1 MTDADDKTMSYS
13 YDLSG
18 NTAAITDRNGNISL
32 FVYDNRNMLTEK
44 LCVSA
49 SGSVGIE
56 YGYDAAGNRISM
68 QDESGSYTYKHDGNN
83 RITEVRKDS
92 AVQLIYTY
100 DATGNIET
108 VADSE
113 GFVTGYTYDKSG
125 RMETVT
131 FDGRTTIYAYDL
143 SGNRESVTY
152 EGGVKEEYTYNRNN
166 RLLTLT
172 NKKPNGAIISKY
184 SYTYDIIG
192 NETSKTDNFGT
203 TYYTYDKAGR
213 VTKVETPG
221 KTTLYT
227 YDNAGNRQSLAETYT
242 SNQSSGF
249 VDGDTGE
256 DIEYIIKTSRYFYSN
271 TNHLMKLVE
280 EMSDSSAK
288 VLLEKTT
295 EYLYDENG
303 NELATSTSY
312 LRPTGGTLKK
322 SLRGSVH
329 GENQPTEPDILIERT
344 NNTFDGFNRLKA
356 VEKIEDG
363 TRTSV
368 EYTYNG
374 DDLRTQK
381 VVKSSDNSYTP
392 RATSFLY
399 DRQHVLLETD
409 ATGEVQTRYI
419 RGINYIAQYSSVGN
433 GYSGGNEQEL
443 SYFLFNG
450 HGDTVQTVTET
461 GEIQNQYDYDIF
473 GSPTLTIEIA
483 ACSIRYAGE
492 YLDNETGLYYLRARY
507 YDPYVGRFISEDS
520 YWGEDTNPL
529 SLNLY
534 TYAYNNP
541 ERFIDPT
548 GHRPTEAEIE
558 IQRKI
563 AQIDS
568 LKRLWHEVENDSFVD
583 YTSSKQDFQKMI
595 SDVATENKD
604 KLIGLEQ
611 GKIDD
616 ISNIIGQM
624 GHMNKDAYDFI
635 KDYKTSEINT
645 MISLIEA
652 DKKGVKGSW
661 AAYKLIKSVEAIEY
675 SKRIDNNVQA
685 EIKDRAKEYFYA
697 ITGFDV
703 YGITEA
709 EIKQEIKTSAEL
721 FSEYYLSNQIQKVS
735 FMNEETSP
743 DYTPYDP
750 IFNRWTLL
758 DTFINAARTS
768 HYGDKNPND
777 TRWMRKFYYENVWGN
792 KLREILEDDQ
802 GFDPD
807 QIDNNYWL
815 VLMSNNFYNWLN
827 DVANLKTK
835 EALQAG
841 YNWESGQFVVDIAVA
856 TFAAVIAAKATPVVL
871 SLGKPVMELLSTISN
886 TIPSLA
892 NDGGQLATTIG
903 INLSSNAVTLND
915 VLVYAEAA
923 CMTQALT
930 LEQAIMTMSGG
941 NPEQLINMINAGS
954 GYYSSAGG
962 APSGGRGPNPG
973 GRLGGPAHRNKV
985 EEIKKTYREQGFEVS
1000 VKEQKIVT
1008 PGGYKE
1014 SRYGDIM
1021 VRDPNTGEKWIVQV
1035 GKQTKT
1041 GDPVVR
1047 EIRAIIDLMYAG
1059 YYVEF
1064 VPYN

>member
-1 MTDADDKTMSYS
+1 
-13 YDLSG
+13 
-18 NTAAITDRNGNISL
+18 
-32 FVYDNRNMLTEK
+32 
-44 LCVSA
+44 
-49 SGSVGIE
+49 
-56 YGYDAAGNRISM
+56 
-68 QDESGSYTYKHDGNN
+68 
-83 RITEVRKDS
+83 
-92 AVQLIYTY
+92 
-100 DATGNIET
+100 
-108 VADSE
+108 
-113 GFVTGYTYDKSG
+113 
-125 RMETVT
+125 
-131 FDGRTTIYAYDL
+131 
-143 SGNRESVTY
+143 
-152 EGGVKEEYTYNRNN
+152 
-166 RLLTLT
+166 
-172 NKKPNGAIISKY
+172 
-184 SYTYDIIG
+184 
-192 NETSKTDNFGT
+192 
-203 TYYTYDKAGR
+203 
-213 VTKVETPG
+213 
-221 KTTLYT
+221 
-227 YDNAGNRQSLAETYT
+227 
-242 SNQSSGF
+242 
-249 VDGDTGE
+249 
-256 DIEYIIKTSRYFYSN
+256 
-271 TNHLMKLVE
+271 MKLVE

-363 TRTSV
+363 IRTSV

-697 ITGFDV
+697 IAGFDV
-703 YGITEA
+703 YGISEA

-721 FSEYYLSNQIQKVS
+721 FAEYYLSNQIQKVS

-743 DYTPYDP
+743 EYTPYDP

-768 HYGDKNPND
+768 PFGDKNPND
-777 TRWMRKFYYENVWGN
+777 TRWMRKFYYENVWDN
-792 KLREILEDDQ
+792 RLLELLEGDLLS
-802 GFDPD
+802 FDPA
-807 QIDNNYWL
+807 QIDNDYWL
-815 VLMSNNFYNWLN
+815 DLMGNNFRIWLN

-835 EALQAG
+835 EALQTS
-841 YNWESGQFVVDIAVA
+841 YNWESGQFVVDIAVT

-871 SLGKPVMELLSTISN
+871 SLGKPITDMLSAVGKTL
-886 TIPSLA
+886 PSLA

-903 INLSSNAVTLND
+903 INLSSNAVILND

-954 GYYSSAGG
+954 GYYSSASS
-962 APSGGRGPNPG
+962 PEGRSNSTKDLKVI
-973 GRLGGPAHRNKV
+973 GRLEDTAVAKNWKGHDVLN
-985 EEIKKTYREQGFEVS
+985 
-1000 VKEQKIVT
+1000 
-1008 PGGYKE
+1008 
-1014 SRYGDIM
+1014 
-1021 VRDPNTGEKWIVQV
+1021 DPNWTLAKNDEWVNAGIKNKQDFYIASPMTEKNLVSTNPKYPGPTV
-1035 GKQTKT
+1035 FA
-1041 GDPVVR
+1041 R
-1047 EIRAIIDLMYAG
+1047 EIDMLKKAG
-1059 YYVEF
+1059 YVQKGDYF
-1064 VPYN
+1064 IHPSNLK